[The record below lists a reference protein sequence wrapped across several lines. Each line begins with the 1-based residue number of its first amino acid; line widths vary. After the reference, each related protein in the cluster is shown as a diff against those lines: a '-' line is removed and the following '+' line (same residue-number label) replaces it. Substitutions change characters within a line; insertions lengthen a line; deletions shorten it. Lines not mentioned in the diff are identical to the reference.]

1 VHRARIEVDTPGA
14 GSPPS
19 VPSWERDGLRVR
31 SVRCCSVAGLRLA
44 EGTSVGLP
52 GMSSTAYEY
61 TPSANG
67 SVDRRTS
74 SSQRRA
80 RQQDAYR
87 VFPRDPHALGVGTA
101 RLRRHP
107 HTELH
112 THVELV
118 LSLGNGK
125 DAALG
130 NGKDVV
136 SDGE

>member
-1 VHRARIEVDTPGA
+1 MLQRGRPPTRGGDERWAAHRARRLQGTRLGGALSCAEVT
-14 GSPPS
+14 
-19 VPSWERDGLRVR
+19 
-31 SVRCCSVAGLRLA
+31 RLD
-44 EGTSVGLP
+44 P
-52 GMSSTAYEY
+52 DMSSTAYEY

-112 THVELV
+112 TTMVY
-118 LSLGNGK
+118 LGIGMSPVHRQGHGESIF
-125 DAALG
+125 ACA
-130 NGKDVV
+130 
-136 SDGE
+136 SD